1 MLQTDFST
9 EETAMADEA
18 QELRAENDRLRD
30 EITEA
35 YEERNHARDGWEQ
48 ARGQAAEFKAALTT
62 IGEGRVPLGPYGEMW
77 QAIEAY
83 AREVLANV

>member
-1 MLQTDFST
+1 
-9 EETAMADEA
+9 MADEA

-62 IGEGRVPLGPYGEMW
+62 IAEGRVPLPYGEMR